1 MNMILRALMV
11 SVWFMALTFPL
22 VVLKVD
28 ALNDTILFRW
38 ENMASIGVG
47 AFVLSIF
54 WRWSMERKARGAVS
68 TGPSLFARALEAVR
82 QPKPRYTCLGLIAVL
97 MLVMPYI
104 SSMYQINIMI
114 SALIYIM
121 LGLGLN
127 IVVGLAGQLVL
138 GYAAFYAVGA
148 YTYGLLNTYF
158 GLGFW
163 AVLPVGGIMA
173 ALFGLMLGFPVL
185 RLKGD
190 YLAIVTL
197 GFGEIIRLVLEN
209 WTSVTKGSF
218 GLSNLSR
225 PSLFGMEM
233 GVTEATNYIYYIVLA
248 AVVVTI
254 IVVGR
259 LKNSRIGLALQ
270 ALRED
275 EIACEAMGID
285 LTKVKLS
292 AFALGS
298 CWAGFAGVIFAA
310 KTTFINPA
318 SFTFM
323 ESAMVLSMVVL
334 GGMGSVLGVT
344 IAAAILVLAPEY
356 LRAFSE
362 YRMLLFG
369 AVMVI
374 MMIYRPQFRRET
386 HVQDHEQGQD
396 RQLQVGFRRSCHGR
410 PGMNTPV
417 LEVTNL
423 SKNFGGL
430 RALNEVDL
438 TINRQ
443 EIVALIGPN
452 GAGKTTFFN
461 CITGIYLPTEG
472 TVQLH
477 LPERNGKPA
486 GSTTLNGMKPNE
498 ITSLGMARTF
508 QNIRLFPTMT
518 VLENV
523 MIGRHCRTSA
533 GIAGAVFQDSRTK
546 AEEQAT
552 IDRSYELL
560 REVGL
565 NMHYQ
570 DEARNLPYGAQR
582 RLEIARALA
591 TDPAVLLLDEPA
603 AGMNPQETLEL
614 KSLILH
620 LRKEFDLSI
629 LLIEHDMGMVMSL
642 SDRIYVMEYGS
653 RIAMGTPQEVR
664 ENPRVIKAYLG
675 ESDHA

>member
-1 MNMILRALMV
+1 
-11 SVWFMALTFPL
+11 
-22 VVLKVD
+22 
-28 ALNDTILFRW
+28 
-38 ENMASIGVG
+38 
-47 AFVLSIF
+47 
-54 WRWSMERKARGAVS
+54 
-68 TGPSLFARALEAVR
+68 
-82 QPKPRYTCLGLIAVL
+82 
-97 MLVMPYI
+97 
-104 SSMYQINIMI
+104 
-114 SALIYIM
+114 
-121 LGLGLN
+121 
-127 IVVGLAGQLVL
+127 
-138 GYAAFYAVGA
+138 
-148 YTYGLLNTYF
+148 
-158 GLGFW
+158 
-163 AVLPVGGIMA
+163 
-173 ALFGLMLGFPVL
+173 MLGFPVL

-356 LRAFSE
+356 LARVLRIPYAPVRRRHGHHDDLPSS
-362 YRMLLFG
+362 G
-369 AVMVI
+369 
-374 MMIYRPQFRRET
+374 PHFRRET
-386 HVQDHEQGQD
+386 HVQDYEQGQD